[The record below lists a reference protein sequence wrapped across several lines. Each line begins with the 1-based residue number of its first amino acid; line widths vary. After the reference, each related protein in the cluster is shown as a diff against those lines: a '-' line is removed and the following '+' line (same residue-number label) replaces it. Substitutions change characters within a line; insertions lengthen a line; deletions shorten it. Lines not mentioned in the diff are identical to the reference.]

1 MQYTINKKNVKQS
14 IQNLSR
20 FLKEKGYDIPR
31 NIILD
36 SFSKSIFFKNWNT
49 LEAITEKPQ
58 IIQYIPEKKVYL
70 IEVDCELNE
79 NDFLNVLKKVFL
91 EAKCQANIND
101 FKFFKNSYHVEITFP
116 NKNDNFLT
124 AMFLLSDN
132 LKLHNVTRFDILR
145 IFVEKENLLPAINI
159 NFKKNK

>member
-36 SFSKSIFFKNWNT
+36 AFSKSIFYKNWNT

-70 IEVDCELNE
+70 IEVDCELN
-79 NDFLNVLKKVFL
+79 
-91 EAKCQANIND
+91 
-101 FKFFKNSYHVEITFP
+101 
-116 NKNDNFLT
+116 
-124 AMFLLSDN
+124 
-132 LKLHNVTRFDILR
+132 
-145 IFVEKENLLPAINI
+145 
-159 NFKKNK
+159 

>member
-1 MQYTINKKNVKQS
+1 MDIFYKMKGVSINGVNVGCS
-14 IQNLSR
+14 
-20 FLKEKGYDIPR
+20 
-31 NIILD
+31 
-36 SFSKSIFFKNWNT
+36 
-49 LEAITEKPQ
+49 
-58 IIQYIPEKKVYL
+58 
-70 IEVDCELNE
+70 
-79 NDFLNVLKKVFL
+79 
-91 EAKCQANIND
+91 NIND

>member
-14 IQNLSR
+14 IQNLSS

-36 SFSKSIFFKNWNT
+36 AFSKSIFYKNWNT
-49 LEAITEKPQ
+49 LEGITEKPQ
-58 IIQYIPEKKVYL
+58 IIQYIPEKKIYFVEL
-70 IEVDCELNE
+70 DCELNE
-79 NDFLNVLKKVFL
+79 NDFLNVFKKVFL
-91 EAKCQANIND
+91 EAKCQANINN
-101 FKFFKNSYHVEITFP
+101 FKSFKNSYHVEITFP
-116 NKNDNFLT
+116 DKNDNFLT

-145 IFVEKENLLPAINI
+145 VFVEKENLLPAINI

>member
-14 IQNLSR
+14 IQNLSS

-36 SFSKSIFFKNWNT
+36 AFSKSIFYKNWNT
-49 LEAITEKPQ
+49 LEGITEKPQ
-58 IIQYIPEKKVYL
+58 IIQYIPEKKIYF
-70 IEVDCELNE
+70 IELDCELNE
-79 NDFLNVLKKVFL
+79 NDFLNVFKKVFL
-91 EAKCQANIND
+91 EAKCQANINN
-101 FKFFKNSYHVEITFP
+101 FKSFKNSYHVEITFP

-145 IFVEKENLLPAINI
+145 VFVEKENLLPTINI